1 MRKADVLKLPSMPMA
16 GPSYPAGPYRFV
28 NREFLVISYETD
40 PDLIRAGLPQPLEP
54 VEQPVVHYEWIKMPD
69 SSGFGSYTES
79 GLVIPARLNGEE
91 VNFVSQMYLDDDPPI
106 AAGREIWGFPKKYAH
121 PKLEVVK
128 DTLTGTL
135 EYAGQLVAMGT
146 MGYKHEAMAG
156 NGERTRATLSKTQIN
171 LKLIPG
177 VDGRAEVCQLVAINL
192 TDIVVKGS
200 WIGPGRLH
208 LVPHV
213 NAPVAD
219 FPVRRVVGAHHFL
232 ADLTLPYG
240 RVVYDY
246 NKQDEGLAEAAEQ
259 RRVTHGCNRG
269 VIQWSPIGKGRRS
282 KGRLQTC
289 FVLVVGVPRDFGVR
303 QFLGGVRCELI
314 RQLPM
319 PSSPATRR
327 TRRWCPR
334 RSRAWSGRFASI
346 RTALRKR
353 SRSTSRS
360 RFPMTGCSGCISI
373 LPIPARC
380 NG

>member
-1 MRKADVLKLPSMPMA
+1 MRKADVLKLPSMPLA

-28 NREFLVISYETD
+28 DREFLVISYETD
-40 PDLIRAGLPQPLEP
+40 PDLIRAGLPEPLEP
-54 VEQPVVHYEWIKMPD
+54 IETPIVHYEWIKMPD

-121 PKLEVVK
+121 PKLETVK

-156 NGERTRATLSKTQIN
+156 NGELTQAALSKTQIN

-177 VDGRAEVCQLVAINL
+177 VDGHAEVCQLVAINL
-192 TDIVVKGS
+192 IDIVVKGS
-200 WIGPGRLH
+200 WVGPGRLH

-219 FPVRRVVGAHHFL
+219 FPVRRVIGAHHYI

-240 RVVYDY
+240 RVVFDY
-246 NKQDEGLAEAAEQ
+246 NKEVDAVAQQAAE
-259 RRVTHGCNRG
+259 
-269 VIQWSPIGKGRRS
+269 
-282 KGRLQTC
+282 
-289 FVLVVGVPRDFGVR
+289 
-303 QFLGGVRCELI
+303 
-314 RQLPM
+314 
-319 PSSPATRR
+319 
-327 TRRWCPR
+327 
-334 RSRAWSGRFASI
+334 
-346 RTALRKR
+346 
-353 SRSTSRS
+353 
-360 RFPMTGCSGCISI
+360 
-373 LPIPARC
+373 
-380 NG
+380 